1 MKVLFFITDLGV
13 GGAER
18 QVVDLADRFAGKGAQ
33 VKIAYLTGDASVR
46 PSNHDIELIGF
57 GVDRSLYGLI
67 SGYIR
72 LRQLIRRFRPDVVH
86 SHMVHAN
93 LLARVVR
100 ITTSIPQLISTA
112 HSTNEGGKLRMM
124 AYYVTDFL
132 ANTST
137 NVSEEA
143 VEVFEEKRAV
153 PRGRMIAVPNGIDT
167 DRFHFNAE
175 LRGTTRTAMKL
186 AADEKVI
193 LAVGRL
199 VPAKDYP
206 NLLRAF
212 AQVDRRSRKLA
223 LWIVGAGDLLPEL
236 ERLADELEIAG
247 EVKFLGMRRDVP
259 ALLNA
264 ADIYVLSSAW
274 EGLPLV
280 IGESMASEKVV
291 VATDCGGVREVL
303 SDCGFLVP
311 SKQPAALA
319 AGLEQALKLG
329 EPESAQF
336 GARARARIVESYSL
350 DSSVA
355 IWSDV
360 YAGKRVLGSRM
371 SSAQQ

>member
-1 MKVLFFITDLGV
+1 MNILFFITDLGV

-18 QVVDLADRFAGKGAQ
+18 QVVDLADRFAHMGAQ
-33 VKIAYLTGDASVR
+33 VKIAYLTGEASVR
-46 PSNHDIELIGF
+46 PCSHDIELVGF
-57 GVDRSLYGLI
+57 GVDRSL
-67 SGYIR
+67 SGFIKGYAK

-93 LLARVVR
+93 LLARMVR
-100 ITTSIPQLISTA
+100 ITTSMPRLISTA

-124 AYYVTDFL
+124 AYKITDFL
-132 ANTST
+132 ADTST
-137 NVSEEA
+137 NVSQEA
-143 VEVFEEKRAV
+143 VEVFEEKGAV

-167 DRFHFNAE
+167 DRFHFDAE
-175 LRGTTRTAMKL
+175 LRRTTRDAMKL
-186 AADEKVI
+186 SPDEKII

-212 AQVDRRSRKLA
+212 AQLDRSSRKLS
-223 LWIVGAGDLLPEL
+223 LWIAGAGELLSDL
-236 ERLADELEIAG
+236 ERLADELEISG
-247 EVKFLGMRRDVP
+247 EVKFLGLRRDVP
-259 ALLNA
+259 ALLSA
-264 ADIYVLSSAW
+264 ADVYVLSSAW

-303 SDCGFLVP
+303 HDCGFLVP

-319 AGLEQALKLG
+319 AALGHALELSGLESVQL
-329 EPESAQF
+329 
-336 GARARARIVESYSL
+336 GARARARIVEIYSL

-355 IWSDV
+355 LWSNI
-360 YAGKRVLGSRM
+360 YAGRCGLGSYDF
-371 SSAQQ
+371 SASQ